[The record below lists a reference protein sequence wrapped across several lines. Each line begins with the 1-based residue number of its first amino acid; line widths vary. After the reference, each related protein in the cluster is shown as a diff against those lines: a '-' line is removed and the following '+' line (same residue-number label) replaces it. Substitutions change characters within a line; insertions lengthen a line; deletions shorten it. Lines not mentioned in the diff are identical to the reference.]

1 MILLAK
7 RLAREESNVDKE
19 QFVAGL
25 IDFTPEK
32 GKKKALKGLISGYL
46 LGRAISSTWRPR

>member
-7 RLAREESNVDKE
+7 RLAREESTVDKE

-25 IDFTPEK
+25 IDFTPDK
-32 GKKKALKGLISGYL
+32 GKKKALKGIVAGYL
-46 LGRAISSTWRPR
+46 LGRAVSSTWRR